1 MTFQMFS
8 CIGWLFIHITERLV
22 CIHNTL
28 ADSSFIFAAAVLLVS
43 FDVFGFSE
51 NVKRVGWSVMEPRGN
66 VGV

>member
-22 CIHNTL
+22 CIYNTL
-28 ADSSFIFAAAVLLVS
+28 ADSSFIFCGL
-43 FDVFGFSE
+43 DVFGFSE